1 MERTEAAVK
10 RFGEGYS
17 CSQAVFCA
25 FADKFDLEEE
35 TARKI
40 AAGFGGGMGMGETC
54 GAVTGA
60 FMALGLLFDP
70 AVPEIKEKM
79 HELTR
84 AFAAR
89 FTEESNALTCRDIM
103 GCDLT
108 TPEGKNYALQN
119 NLRTTICA
127 QQVRLAVSLTQEFL
141 GIAD

>member
-1 MERTEAAVK
+1 MDRMEAAVK

-17 CSQAVFCA
+17 CSQAVFCV
-25 FADKFDLEEE
+25 FADKLGLEEE

-60 FMALGLLFDP
+60 FMALGLMFDP

-84 AFAAR
+84 EFAAR
-89 FTEESNALTCRDIM
+89 FKEQSKSLNCRDIM

-108 TPEGKNYALQN
+108 TPEGKEYSRQN
-119 NLRTTICA
+119 NLRTTICE

-141 GIAD
+141 GTAD